1 MSRRGSPFNY
11 HPPNDVVGQRLS
23 RQGQESNMDTQRS
36 LQEASAAL
44 ETAFDRIRQVRRNLL
59 RFSETLPAD
68 GATPA
73 TTNRDGISPGHEA
86 LLLSGGPTESERGE
100 SRNLSSGIAP
110 WSTTDN
116 REMVRPP
123 HISAPVSPSIQ
134 PTSTGYN
141 PPPPQHPYT
150 TDLPAFLQLPP
161 VPSVVPPRFSR
172 QTTFNT
178 QQGAGAETAA
188 TTHGLR
194 VAAREANSI
203 AQDIY
208 RERSMDLASLA
219 TDYDRRYAQFRA
231 AAAPFS
237 SLPLPP
243 LDDFGLVSMRRDGRR
258 YRSTLPSPPIPYS
271 ASPRTGEVYRS
282 HWQWDRYPGMPDAL
296 SNPPVFDR
304 SSRQNY
310 LPRPPAI
317 QRELNAR
324 STVMP
329 MSSNAPVFPM
339 GPPPPPPPPPP
350 SSFVPSPNTRTRP
363 PPGDPYAMISGLE
376 TGNSSSSGFDN
387 PDWTSDE
394 FISWLF
400 PQERTPN
407 SLVPRRDPQNP
418 DTIRITRTTTEGGSP
433 PMPAGP
439 RRRGWGMSV
448 SLFVPPLMPYFII
461 ITQLDLIRTVMKYPG
476 MRKKH

>member
-11 HPPNDVVGQRLS
+11 PSPNDVAGQRLSTS
-23 RQGQESNMDTQRS
+23 RQGQENNNMDAQRS

-59 RFSETLPAD
+59 RFSETLPVY

-73 TTNRDGISPGHEA
+73 TTTTRDGISPGHEA
-86 LLLSGGPTESERGE
+86 LLLSGSPTENERGE
-100 SRNLSSGIAP
+100 SSNLSSEIAP
-110 WSTTDN
+110 SQPWSTTTTTTTTDN

-123 HISAPVSPSIQ
+123 HISAPVSPSIR

-141 PPPPQHPYT
+141 PPPLLPPPQHPYT
-150 TDLPAFLQLPP
+150 TDLPTFLQIPP

-172 QTTFNT
+172 QTTFNN
-178 QQGAGAETAA
+178 QPGAGAETAA

-194 VAAREANSI
+194 VAAREANSSVT
-203 AQDIY
+203 DMY
-208 RERSMDLASLA
+208 RDRTMELASLA
-219 TDYDRRYAQFRA
+219 ADYDRRFRA
-231 AAAPFS
+231 AAAPFN
-237 SLPLPP
+237 SLPPPP

-258 YRSTLPSPPIPYS
+258 YRSMLPSPPIPYS
-271 ASPRTGEVYRS
+271 TSATSPRTGEVYRS
-282 HWQWDRYPGMPDAL
+282 HWQWDRYPAMPDPL
-296 SNPPVFDR
+296 GNPPVLDR

-310 LPRPPAI
+310 LPRPPVI
-317 QRELNAR
+317 QHAR

-329 MSSNAPVFPM
+329 MPSNAPVFPM
-339 GPPPPPPPPPP
+339 GPPPPPPPPP
-350 SSFVPSPNTRTRP
+350 FVPSPNARNRP
-363 PPGDPYAMISGLE
+363 PTGDPYAMISGLE
-376 TGNSSSSGFDN
+376 TGNSNSNNGSGFDN
-387 PDWTSDE
+387 PDWTSEE

-400 PQERTPN
+400 PQEHTP

-418 DTIRITRTTTEGGSP
+418 DTIRITRTTEGGSP

-448 SLFVPPLMPYFII
+448 SLL
-461 ITQLDLIRTVMKYPG
+461 
-476 MRKKH
+476 RKNVIGLTLLLLSYSST